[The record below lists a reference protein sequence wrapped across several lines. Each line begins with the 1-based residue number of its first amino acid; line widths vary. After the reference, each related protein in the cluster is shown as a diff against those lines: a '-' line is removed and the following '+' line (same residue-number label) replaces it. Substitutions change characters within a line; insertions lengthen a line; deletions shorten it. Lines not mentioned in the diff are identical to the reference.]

1 MMVFTGAALILVISS
16 SAFASKTSNIVITLS
31 HSIYIILPQEIHKL
45 MIFNVLSNPE
55 STWKYGDSDRAHG
68 SK

>member
-31 HSIYIILPQEIHKL
+31 HSIYTNLL
-45 MIFNVLSNPE
+45 
-55 STWKYGDSDRAHG
+55 
-68 SK
+68 